1 MKRAEE
7 EYEDDDHPWGRLNRN
22 RRKAPVTL
30 LIDPQADGL
39 LYSVTRLQARL
50 NGKKGVESGL
60 QLRWIVLAAFVLVY
74 GFLCLSKHYR
84 ATSIWVGIGLMV
96 LARYLLKGQDADGS
110 LSVRYVFL
118 GAINWNVIGILA
130 GAMLLADRFIE
141 SRVPV
146 LLADLIALRCRSA
159 HMALLGVCV
168 LSGFISIFVDNVT
181 TVLIVAPVALVI
193 AKRTNLSPV
202 PFLVGLAISSNLQG
216 AATLIGDP
224 PSMLLAG
231 HFKMTFNEFF
241 FYRGDPIVTTEGI
254 GRPSMFFVMQAGAVA
269 SFAVLYFIFRR
280 HRHGMPP
287 VEIEKPKSWGPT
299 ILIVVM
305 VAFLASSSVFDPD
318 FVWLAGTGNAVLGAA
333 VLVGLWVRNPSESK
347 KLLKRYDLP
356 TILFLAGIF
365 VMAKEMEMFGW
376 VAAIASGIRALV
388 GQNQFMAYT
397 LIVWFSVLVSAFI
410 DNIAYVALML
420 PVAGELAATIGGHP
434 FLYAGGLLV
443 GACLGGNITPIGAA
457 CNVVSVG
464 ILRREG
470 HPISFWDFAKIG
482 LPFTLAATVA
492 GYLVLWAVWR

>member
-1 MKRAEE
+1 
-7 EYEDDDHPWGRLNRN
+7 
-22 RRKAPVTL
+22 
-30 LIDPQADGL
+30 
-39 LYSVTRLQARL
+39 LQP
-50 NGKKGVESGL
+50 
-60 QLRWIVLAAFVLVY
+60 RWIVLATFVLVY

-84 ATSIWVGIGLMV
+84 ATAIWIGIALMV
-96 LARYLLKGQDADGS
+96 IVGYLIRTPETQPFLS
-110 LSVRYVFL
+110 LQHVLFRS
-118 GAINWNVIGILA
+118 IKWNVIGILA
-130 GAMLLADRFIE
+130 GAMLLADLFIE

-146 LLADLIALRCRSA
+146 LLADLLASRCKST

-168 LSGFISIFVDNVT
+168 LAGFISIFVDNVT

-193 AKRTNLSPV
+193 AKRTKLSPV

-231 HFKMTFNEFF
+231 HFKMTFNDFF
-241 FYRGDPIVTTEGI
+241 FYRGNPVIAEGL

-269 SFAVLYFIFRR
+269 SFVVLYIIFRR
-280 HRHGMPP
+280 HRSAMPP
-287 VEIEKPKSWGPT
+287 VEMEKPRSWWPT
-299 ILIVVM
+299 IMIGVM
-305 VAFLASSSVFDPD
+305 IAFLATSSVFDPG
-318 FVWLAGTGNAVLGAA
+318 FVWLAGTGNAVLGALA
-333 VLVGLWVRNPSESK
+333 LLWVAKHNPAEAK
-347 KLLKRYDLP
+347 KIVKRYDSP

-365 VMAKEMEMFGW
+365 VMAQAMFDFGW
-376 VAAIASGIRALV
+376 VEAIARGIKAVV
-388 GQNQFMAYT
+388 GDNQFMAYT

-420 PVAGELAATIGGHP
+420 PVASQLAATIGGHP

-470 HPISFWDFAKIG
+470 HPISFWQFARIG
-482 LPFTLAATVA
+482 LPFTLSATAA
-492 GYLVLWAVWR
+492 GYLVLWLIWR